1 MESGDK
7 KGRVLIFSS
16 REICYLSANF
26 FANQLGAAFEELG
39 YEADICEFTAEDD
52 LDEKLKPYLG
62 QRYEVIAD
70 FNSMLPRMVLEDG
83 TPYLDRMD
91 GPFFDYILDHP
102 LFHYTGLSSGV
113 KNLHALVLDEAQAR
127 YASACYPKL
136 ASVSML
142 PLGATKA
149 LGSGKQLPGATKE
162 PGSGKQP
169 PGATKEPGSG
179 KQPPGATK
187 EPGSGKQPPGAAK
200 EPGSGKQPPGAAKE
214 PGSGKLPGSPMKL
227 SPGSACSDTVL
238 PGLQKDAE
246 CRILFTATYD
256 DPNEVYKV
264 VQAAPE
270 PLRSVMKQLVE
281 MRVAD
286 PLLPMEEAFAQYLR
300 TEGTELSA
308 EEFALFMNAM
318 YAVDAYIRNYF
329 RKQVTDRLLAQKIPV
344 TVMGSGWEKYRH
356 PGERWLKRE
365 PEVVFGL
372 SFERIARAHVLLNV
386 APIFNRGMHDR
397 IPAGMANGAVVLTE
411 KNPYLERQFTD
422 GNELMFYSLTDL
434 DTAAEAAERLIGDP
448 VLRGEIALRAYRE
461 FEAHHTWRCRAES
474 ILALS
479 RSGICDA
486 EASEV

>member
-149 LGSGKQLPGATKE
+149 LGSGKQLPGA
-162 PGSGKQP
+162 
-169 PGATKEPGSG
+169 
-179 KQPPGATK
+179 
-187 EPGSGKQPPGAAK
+187 AK

-300 TEGTELSA
+300 TEGLELSA

>member
-149 LGSGKQLPGATKE
+149 LGSGKQ
-162 PGSGKQP
+162 
-169 PGATKEPGSG
+169 
-179 KQPPGATK
+179 
-187 EPGSGKQPPGAAK
+187 PPGAAK

-300 TEGTELSA
+300 TEGLELSA

>member
-149 LGSGKQLPGATKE
+149 LGSGKQ
-162 PGSGKQP
+162 P
-169 PGATKEPGSG
+169 PGAP
-179 KQPPGATK
+179 K

-300 TEGTELSA
+300 TEGLELSA

>member
-149 LGSGKQLPGATKE
+149 LGSGKQLPGA
-162 PGSGKQP
+162 
-169 PGATKEPGSG
+169 
-179 KQPPGATK
+179 
-187 EPGSGKQPPGAAK
+187 
-200 EPGSGKQPPGAAKE
+200 AKE

-300 TEGTELSA
+300 TEGLELSA

>member
-1 MESGDK
+1 MESGNK

-62 QRYEVIAD
+62 RRYEVIAD
-70 FNSMLPRMVLEDG
+70 FNSMLPRLVLEDG

-102 LFHYTGLSSGV
+102 LFHYAGLSSGV

-127 YASACYPKL
+127 YASAYYPKL

-149 LGSGKQLPGATKE
+149 LGSGKLPLGATKAL
-162 PGSGKQP
+162 GSGKLSGLSAKAPGPGKLP
-169 PGATKEPGSG
+169 PGATEAPGSG
-179 KQPPGATK
+179 ELRESSVEAPG
-187 EPGSGKQPPGAAK
+187 PGK
-200 EPGSGKQPPGAAKE
+200 
-214 PGSGKLPGSPMKL
+214 
-227 SPGSACSDTVL
+227 L

-300 TEGTELSA
+300 TEGTELST

-365 PEVVFGL
+365 PEAVFGL

-386 APIFNRGMHDR
+386 APIFNCGMHDR

-411 KNPYLERQFTD
+411 KNSYLERQFTD
-422 GNELMFYSLTDL
+422 GKELMFYSLTDL
-434 DTAAEAAERLIGDP
+434 DTAVEAAERLIGDP

-479 RSGICDA
+479 RSRIRDA
-486 EASEV
+486 KASDM

>member
-149 LGSGKQLPGATKE
+149 LGSGKQLPGA
-162 PGSGKQP
+162 
-169 PGATKEPGSG
+169 
-179 KQPPGATK
+179 
-187 EPGSGKQPPGAAK
+187 AK
-200 EPGSGKQPPGAAKE
+200 EPGSGKQP
-214 PGSGKLPGSPMKL
+214 
-227 SPGSACSDTVL
+227 V
-238 PGLQKDAE
+238 
-246 CRILFTATYD
+246 
-256 DPNEVYKV
+256 
-264 VQAAPE
+264 
-270 PLRSVMKQLVE
+270 
-281 MRVAD
+281 
-286 PLLPMEEAFAQYLR
+286 
-300 TEGTELSA
+300 
-308 EEFALFMNAM
+308 
-318 YAVDAYIRNYF
+318 
-329 RKQVTDRLLAQKIPV
+329 
-344 TVMGSGWEKYRH
+344 
-356 PGERWLKRE
+356 
-365 PEVVFGL
+365 
-372 SFERIARAHVLLNV
+372 
-386 APIFNRGMHDR
+386 
-397 IPAGMANGAVVLTE
+397 
-411 KNPYLERQFTD
+411 
-422 GNELMFYSLTDL
+422 
-434 DTAAEAAERLIGDP
+434 
-448 VLRGEIALRAYRE
+448 
-461 FEAHHTWRCRAES
+461 
-474 ILALS
+474 
-479 RSGICDA
+479 
-486 EASEV
+486 